1 MAQRSSG
8 FARKPVTAAEAI
20 AATATLARAM
30 EDGESAVALEL
41 APLIAPYRKH
51 GRLSLRVERLPH
63 RARLSRGHNNGDR
76 SWSLMS
82 DELDGLTYLP
92 PTGPAQSC
100 TLGIRIVSLDAGDG
114 ATLAL
119 LDYPVAAEGAVA
131 PVVPRHAPE
140 VDQAELRRLRD
151 ELARTKAQAA
161 EQEAGFRAA
170 RGTWE
175 SELQAQLAASS
186 ALANEALERQRAAWD
201 AEQAGRAPKPQ
212 PRAADTSTDVRRQI
226 EAALAKAEKE
236 WKAAEAERLARAE
249 AGWEA
254 RAAKA
259 LAEAGAQIEK
269 ARTRSAAETA
279 REKSDDAERRRLRD
293 EVARLK
299 KLLGAKDSEFSE
311 TRESARKT
319 AQEALAG
326 AEQAWREREAQSLS
340 AARAQWQERS
350 ERALAEATAQFERAE
365 AARAKADTS
374 RLKEAQAELEAL
386 KDDLAR
392 ANEILADRE
401 NDIADMQ
408 ARLDETA
415 DPTPA
420 IEAREAEIER
430 LKSDLAG
437 VRGVT
442 AERERDI
449 IEARA
454 QMERARQDWQRQS
467 EARFAEALAEWKK
480 GEAAR
485 LLAAEAQSQE
495 QAQGQLTRMAQR
507 LKQAEGELKDSRA
520 QVEALRQRGDAE
532 DVKKLRREFG
542 HLQSALAERETEIAQ
557 LRLDSEHARERWT
570 ADARMSLEKAEHQWK
585 SEAETADERKLRR
598 QVFKRTARDIVL
610 VASISVVAVML
621 YLHFDLASLVNLF
634 PPLAAIVDT
643 TPAPPAPQ
651 PAQAAKHAPAAAAL
665 PVAVVTRS
673 ANVRATPSKTGDIVA
688 TLPHDS
694 EVAVLEH
701 RGNWVRV
708 KITGANKNQEGW
720 VYTTYLKDK
729 PLVPQKHS

>member
-8 FARKPVTAAEAI
+8 FARNPVSAAEAI

-92 PTGPAQSC
+92 PKGPAQSC

-114 ATLAL
+114 TTLAL
-119 LDYPVAAEGAVA
+119 LDYPVLAEGAVA
-131 PVVPRHAPE
+131 PAAPRHAPE

-161 EQEAGFRAA
+161 EQENSFRAA

-175 SELQAQLAASS
+175 SDLQAQLAASS
-186 ALANEALERQRAAWD
+186 ALANDALERQRAAW
-201 AEQAGRAPKPQ
+201 EAGQAPKTQ
-212 PRAADTSTDVRRQI
+212 PARPADMSAEIRRQV

-259 LAEAGAQIEK
+259 LSEAGAQIEK

-279 REKSDDAERRRLRD
+279 REKSDEAERRRLRD
-293 EVARLK
+293 ELARLK
-299 KLLGAKDSEFSE
+299 KLLGAKESEFSE
-311 TRESARKT
+311 TRESARKM
-319 AQEALAG
+319 AEEALAA
-326 AEQAWREREAQSLS
+326 AEQAWREREAQSLGT
-340 AARAQWQERS
+340 ARTQWQERS

-365 AARAKADTS
+365 AARAKAGAS
-374 RLKEAQAELEAL
+374 RLKDAEAELEAL

-408 ARLDETA
+408 ARLDAAA
-415 DPTPA
+415 DQAPA
-420 IEAREAEIER
+420 IETREAEIER

-437 VRGVT
+437 VRGVV

-449 IEARA
+449 VEARA

-485 LLAAEAQSQE
+485 LIAAEAQSQE

-507 LKQAEGELKDSRA
+507 LNQVEGELKDARA
-520 QVEALRQRGDAE
+520 QAEALRQRGDAE

-570 ADARMSLEKAEHQWK
+570 ADARMSLQNAEHQWK
-585 SEAETADERKLRR
+585 AEAENAEERKLQR
-598 QVFKRTARDIVL
+598 QGLKRTARDVVL
-610 VASISVVAVML
+610 VASVAVVAVML
-621 YLHFDLASLVNLF
+621 YLHFDLGALINMF
-634 PPLAAIVDT
+634 PQLAFIET

-651 PAQAAKHAPAAAAL
+651 PVQAAKPNPAAPAL
-665 PVAVVTRS
+665 PLAVVVRS
-673 ANVRATPSKTGDIVA
+673 ANVRATPSKTADVIA
-688 TLPHDS
+688 TLPRDS
-694 EVAVLEH
+694 AVTVLEH
-701 RGNWVRV
+701 HGNWVRV
-708 KITGANKNQEGW
+708 KITGANKNREGW

-729 PLVPQKHS
+729 PVVPQKHS